1 MIVEGLLYT
10 KDHEWVKVE
19 GGVATVGIS
28 DYAQEMLGEI
38 TFVELP
44 NVGRELAGHDE
55 TAVIESTKAAS
66 EVYSPA
72 AGKVTE
78 VNSQLESTPELIN
91 EQCYEGGWVFKM
103 AVTDAGSLAGLMDA
117 AQYESYLKEL

>member
-1 MIVEGLLYT
+1 
-10 KDHEWVKVE
+10 
-19 GGVATVGIS
+19 VGIS

-44 NVGRELAGHDE
+44 EVGGELTGHDE
-55 TAVIESTKAAS
+55 AAVIESTKAAS
-66 EVYSPA
+66 EVYAPT
-72 AGKVTE
+72 AGKVTQ

-103 AVTDAGSLAGLMDA
+103 TVADAGPLDSLMDA
-117 AQYESYLKEL
+117 AQYEKYLKEL